1 MADKHRSVLRF
12 SWFVI
17 AFNLAVILWGAY
29 VRATGSGAGC
39 GRHWPL
45 CDGEVLPRDPGVDTL
60 IEFSHRVSSGVA
72 FLLVLA
78 LLVIVFRNFRQNH
91 PARIGAVLS
100 MVFITTESL
109 IGAGLVLFELVAEDE
124 SIARGYSISVHLI
137 NTLILLGCLTLTSL
151 WVSGRGRISLQVPTR
166 LKWLIGT
173 GLVGVLLIGV
183 SGAIAA
189 LGDTLFPPESI
200 AEGFAQEISPTAHI
214 FVRLRILHP
223 TIAAIVGAVLIA
235 LTMQERPDGFAAG
248 LESSEGALR
257 GLVVIQLVAG
267 VVNVFLLAPVWM
279 QLVHLLLA
287 DLVWI
292 TLVAYSFSVVRSQ

>member
-100 MVFITTESL
+100 MVFITTEAL

-248 LESSEGALR
+248 LEWSEGALR
-257 GLVVIQLVAG
+257 GLVGIQLVAG